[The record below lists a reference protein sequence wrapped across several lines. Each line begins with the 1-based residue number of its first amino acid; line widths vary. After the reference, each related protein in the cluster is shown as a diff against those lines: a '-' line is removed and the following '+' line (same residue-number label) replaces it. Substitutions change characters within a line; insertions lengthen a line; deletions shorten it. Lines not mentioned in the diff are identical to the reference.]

1 MNVFEFLGLP
11 ANHRS
16 DDKVVHRVKNLHE
29 VPEAKL
35 KWPAWAQEKLDG
47 VSAIVLYNGKGWGI
61 FSRTGKRFTNCDEV
75 LSTLSLNGSISNR
88 NVVYFCELICP
99 SISLEELSGAVNPN
113 RTELLSDE
121 LQAKLQSA
129 RLICFDAVTTNDFV
143 SGINNESGPFDYRF
157 FNLIFNVAKAL
168 TVPVSDLIEFTDFAN
183 SITKGGGEGA
193 VLKQTD
199 APWIAGKK
207 DHSYTK
213 LVCGC
218 DYDLEVLGVEEGKG
232 KRKGMVAN
240 LILRWRMYGESD
252 GQEVSIPVDG
262 RFDDT
267 TRIQWWNDSSLIIGK
282 IVHVHALQL
291 GSKGLLR
298 LAKVREVRIDKH
310 VADL

>member
-47 VSAIVLYNGKGWGI
+47 VSAIVLHNGNEWGI
-61 FSRTGKRFTNCDEV
+61 FSRTGKRFTNCQMITASVSKDF
-75 LSTLSLNGSISNR
+75 LSNP
-88 NVVYFCELICP
+88 NVVYLCELVCD
-99 SISLEELSGAVNPN
+99 SISLEELSGAINPN
-113 RTELLSDE
+113 RIELLDPITSTIIDFNSE
-121 LQAKLQSA
+121 LH
-129 RLICFDAVTTNDFV
+129 CFDTLLKSEFINGRSELYFTHRTN
-143 SGINNESGPFDYRF
+143 YR
-157 FNLIFNVAKAL
+157 
-168 TVPVSDLIEFTDFAN
+168 VPMYRVHSKLVGSIEEFTDFAE
-183 SITKGGGEGA
+183 SITNRGGEGA
-193 VLKQTD
+193 VLKQYD

-240 LILRWRMYGESD
+240 LILRWRMYGMPE
-252 GQEVSIPVDG
+252 GVVTNIPVDG
-262 RFDDT
+262 RFDDN
-267 TRIQWWNDSSLIIGK
+267 TRVSWWNNPALIIGK

>member
-35 KWPAWAQEKLDG
+35 KWPALAQEKLDG
-47 VSAIVLYNGKGWGI
+47 VYAIAISNGKEWGI
-61 FSRTGKRFTNCDEV
+61 FSRTGKLFTNCRVHEYYLEV
-75 LSTLSLNGSISNR
+75 NSADKNL
-88 NVVYFCELICP
+88 VYLCELT
-99 SISLEELSGAVNPN
+99 SKAISLEELSGAVNPN
-113 RTELLSDE
+113 RTEPLPSLLINAIDCYSQ
-121 LQAKLQSA
+121 LNL
-129 RLICFDAVTTNDFV
+129 FDVITKEDFITGKSSTDFGIRISNDFLPIGRV
-143 SGINNESGPFDYRF
+143 KTKLVYSLE
-157 FNLIFNVAKAL
+157 
-168 TVPVSDLIEFTDFAN
+168 EFTEFAE
-183 SITKGGGEGA
+183 SITSLGGEGA

-207 DHSYTK
+207 DHNYTK

-240 LILRWRMYGESD
+240 LILRWRMYGVPE
-252 GQEVSIPVDG
+252 GVVTNIPVDG
-262 RFDDT
+262 RFDDA
-267 TRIQWWNDSSLIIGK
+267 TRISWWNNPALIIGK

-298 LAKVREVRIDKH
+298 LAKVREVRIDKT

>member
-29 VPEAKL
+29 VPETKL
-35 KWPAWAQEKLDG
+35 NWPAWAQEKLDG
-47 VSAIVLYNGKGWGI
+47 VYAIVVTNEEGEVGI
-61 FSRTGKRFTNCDEV
+61 FSRTGKKFVNCDLLCYEV
-75 LSTLSLNGSISNR
+75 KNHPNYDSKLIYL
-88 NVVYFCELICP
+88 CELVCTTL
-99 SISLEELSGAVNPN
+99 SLEELSGAVNPN
-113 RTELLSDE
+113 RTEPLTTEVESNIIGF
-121 LQAKLQSA
+121 AKLV
-129 RLICFDAVTTNDFV
+129 CFDVVRKSYFILGKSSSHFSIRFSNDFL
-143 SGINNESGPFDYRF
+143 P
-157 FNLIFNVAKAL
+157 
-168 TVPVSDLIEFTDFAN
+168 IERVRTKVVYSIEDFTDFAK
-183 SITKGGGEGA
+183 SITDAGGEGA
-193 VLKQTD
+193 VLKQLD

-218 DYDLEVLGVEEGKG
+218 DYDLEVIDVEEGKG

-240 LILRWRMYGESD
+240 LILRWRMYGMPE
-252 GQEVSIPVDG
+252 GVVTNIPVDG

-267 TRIQWWNDSSLIIGK
+267 TRIRWWNNPALIIGK

-298 LAKVREVRIDKH
+298 LAKVREVRIDKT